1 MILSFSGLGIQLGA
15 RILAEIGDDRK
26 RFADAR
32 GLKAYAG
39 ASPITRA
46 SGKKSSITR
55 RRIKNDRLNHA
66 GYLWAFSSITA
77 SPGANAHYR
86 HRRDHGDWHA
96 AAQRNLFNRMI
107 GQLYHCLQQGHRYD
121 EALAFPAPPDE
132 VGTAAA

>member
-1 MILSFSGLGIQLGA
+1 MILSFPGLGIQLGA

-55 RRIKNDRLNHA
+55 RRIKNDRFNHA
-66 GYLWAFSSITA
+66 GYLWA
-77 SPGANAHYR
+77 SPRSPPH
-86 HRRDHGDWHA
+86 
-96 AAQRNLFNRMI
+96 
-107 GQLYHCLQQGHRYD
+107 
-121 EALAFPAPPDE
+121 PAPKPTT
-132 VGTAAA
+132 GTAATMETGTPLPSATSSTA